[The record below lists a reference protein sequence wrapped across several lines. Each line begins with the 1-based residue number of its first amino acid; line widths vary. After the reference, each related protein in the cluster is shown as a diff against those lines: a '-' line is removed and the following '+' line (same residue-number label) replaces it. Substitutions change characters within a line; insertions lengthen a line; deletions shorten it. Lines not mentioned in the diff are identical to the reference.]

1 MLSVRCHILSI
12 FVVQATSRKE
22 KRIIIK
28 DEYRYP
34 IDKHLIELPGGTFD
48 LGEKDPLAVAKREL
62 LEETGYIFTTVNGKR
77 LSGDTIYELHR
88 KFLSNAGIPYIGN
101 GNGPRIHD
109 WRHTFAVR
117 SFKQLVDSGVD
128 LYVALPVLSTYLGHK
143 TIYATEK
150 YLRLTVSIYPY
161 IEEKWKASIDDIFG
175 KAVTYEED

>member
-1 MLSVRCHILSI
+1 MY
-12 FVVQATSRKE
+12 A
-22 KRIIIK
+22 
-28 DEYRYP
+28 
-34 IDKHLIELPGGTFD
+34 
-48 LGEKDPLAVAKREL
+48 
-62 LEETGYIFTTVNGKR
+62 
-77 LSGDTIYELHR
+77 LHR
-88 KFLSNAGIPYIGN
+88 KFLSKAGIPYTGN

-161 IEEKWKASIDDIFG
+161 IEEKWKASIADIFG

>member
-1 MLSVRCHILSI
+1 VLSDELKDLMAQYADKI
-12 FVVQATSRKE
+12 FYS
-22 KRIIIK
+22 
-28 DEYRYP
+28 
-34 IDKHLIELPGGTFD
+34 
-48 LGEKDPLAVAKREL
+48 
-62 LEETGYIFTTVNGKR
+62 LEETGYIFTTANGKR
-77 LSGDTIYELHR
+77 LSGDVIYELHR